1 LRAIVP
7 ARYREGVRRIAAVLL
22 VLTLGACAHGPTITP
37 RAEKPQFQLDWQVM
51 KRERGAAVRGQ
62 LFNPYGLPARD
73 IHLLIEGLDGTGAVV
88 NRTTHAVLQI
98 VRSREKATFDVPVAD
113 GAERYRVSVVTFDLI
128 LPRGG
133 R

>member
-1 LRAIVP
+1 MTA
-7 ARYREGVRRIAAVLL
+7 
-22 VLTLGACAHGPTITP
+22 
-37 RAEKPQFQLDWQVM
+37 RAEKPQLQLDWQVM

-62 LFNPYGLPARD
+62 VFNAYGLPARD
-73 IHLLIEGLDGTGAVV
+73 IHLLVEGLDATGAVIT
-88 NRTTHAVLQI
+88 RTTHPVQQI
-98 VRSREKATFDVPVAD
+98 VRSGEKATFDVPVAD

>member
-1 LRAIVP
+1 MRHLALV
-7 ARYREGVRRIAAVLL
+7 VLL
-22 VLTLGACAHGPTITP
+22 PLLLGLGACASGAGITT

-62 LFNPYGLPARD
+62 LLNPYGLAARD
-73 IHLLIEGLDGTGAVV
+73 IHLLVEGLDGTGAVV
-88 NRTTHAVLQI
+88 TRTTQALKQI
-98 VRSREKATFDVPVAD
+98 VRSGERTTFDVPVAD

-128 LPRGG
+128 LPRGS

>member
-1 LRAIVP
+1 MALRLV
-7 ARYREGVRRIAAVLL
+7 VLL
-22 VLTLGACAHGPTITP
+22 ALLLGTGACARGTALTP

-73 IHLLIEGLDGTGAVV
+73 IHLLIEGLDETGAVV
-88 NRTTHAVLQI
+88 NRTTHAVQHI
-98 VRSREKATFDVPVAD
+98 VRSREKATFDVPVAE